1 MKADFFNKKFNSQ
14 NISHAYLFEC
24 KPSKELNEEINN
36 LIKKILCLDKQ
47 KNFMFCD
54 LCSSCKSFNGNT
66 NPDFLEIFPDEG
78 SKSKTITLSALGG
91 GGDAKK
97 KRGVINIMN
106 ETALLSDAKLIK
118 INEAELLSELA
129 QDHLLKFLEEPPK
142 NSYIFLLSSRPAKL
156 KKTILSRVNRIKI
169 DPSYFENEDIKNK
182 LDPLFYEILFREFDL
197 SSIDEVEIEKL
208 KSIYAETI
216 DSIEEFNFSKN
227 KVLDLWNDDYLN
239 FRLDILKHSIFQT
252 ILIKLQKKDSKSSL
266 STSLLDE
273 DKLFLFLEETIS
285 FQALLI
291 NKVPVNKKIQLNAI
305 FDFIQ

>member
-1 MKADFFNKKFNSQ
+1 MKADFFNKKFNYQ

-24 KPSKELNEEINN
+24 KPSKKFNEEINN
-36 LIKKILCLDKQ
+36 LIKKILCVDKQ

-54 LCSSCKSFNGNT
+54 LCSSCKSFNGNS

-78 SKSKTITLSALGG
+78 LKSKVIGISTLR
-91 GGDAKK
+91 GDTKK
-97 KRGVINIMN
+97 NRGIINIMS

-118 INEAELLSELA
+118 INDAELLNEQA
-129 QDHLLKFLEEPPK
+129 QGHLLKILEEPPK
-142 NSYIFLLSSRPAKL
+142 NSYIFLLSSKPSKL
-156 KKTILSRVNRIKI
+156 KKTILSRLNRIKI
-169 DPSYFENEDIKNK
+169 HPSYFENEFIKSK
-182 LDPLFYEILFREFDL
+182 LDPVFYEILFREFDL

-208 KSIYAETI
+208 NSIYAETI
-216 DSIEEFNFSKN
+216 DSIEDFNFSKN

-252 ILIKLQKKDSKSSL
+252 ILNKLQKKDSKSSL
-266 STSLLDE
+266 MTSLLDE
-273 DKLFLFLEETIS
+273 DNLFLFLEETIS

-305 FDFIQ
+305 LDFIQ